1 MIEGP
6 AEITEGDATGLV
18 CELYQDIRATMDI
31 GMVNLIYRRMATVD
45 GLLE

>member
-6 AEITEGDATGLV
+6 AEITEADATGLIR
-18 CELYQDIRATMDI
+18 ELYGDIRETMDI